1 MADFQDFLD
10 AIGKIGEPA
19 KLLKDTFVD
28 IDKSIT
34 EINNSFGESRTRV
47 TEFSSVVA
55 DSVRDIRRL
64 GGGTADIVEAITSV
78 AESSRRNVVATTE
91 SITELYAASK
101 VLGRNIS
108 EITES
113 FAKVGMDYSLIGERM
128 VDNISYV
135 QSLGLNAKEI
145 MGDVLDSMDY
155 MNRFNFQ
162 DGVMGLTKMAAQ
174 ASMLRFDM
182 GQTAMIAEKA
192 MDPEGAIELASAFQ
206 RLGVTMGTLVDP
218 FALMDASINDP
229 GKLQDNIIDL
239 AKTYAQ
245 FDERTQRF
253 EINPYGLRML
263 REVEKQTGLSA
274 DNLKKTALAALD
286 LDKRLSEITF
296 SIDASDE
303 DKTLIANLATRDE
316 GGEYIVKVSDEEG
329 YKKLSDL
336 SQGQFDAIVK
346 TQKET
351 PKTMEEI
358 ATKQLSFSQLIVNNT
373 AATAEGLAAAIAG
386 QTGIFREQEGLRRV
400 GEDFS
405 QAGFTALGSPEQMR
419 KMFEGVGNDLRTVVY
434 EAATSQDPKKIE
446 DALKSLESQYNK
458 IPDASANMMR
468 TMLTNLGQTIKP
480 KSATEEGALKAITK
494 MKDVLGV
501 SQETVYVKQDVSVN
515 GLVNFKVDTP
525 VGLSR
530 QELESIFKSK
540 EFQNEMYKAVIERSN
555 VSTMRTEKK

>member
-10 AIGKIGEPA
+10 AMKQFGEPA
-19 KLLKDTFVD
+19 KTVIKSFED
-28 IDKSIT
+28 IDMAVQS
-34 EINNSFGESRTRV
+34 INNSFGESRTRV
-47 TEFSSVVA
+47 TEFSSRVA
-55 DSVRDIRRL
+55 DSVRDITRL

-91 SITELYAASK
+91 SITELYATSK
-101 VLGRNIS
+101 VLGRNVG

-128 VDNISYV
+128 VDNISYI

-162 DGVMGLTKMAAQ
+162 DGVMGLTKMVAQ

-182 GQTAMIAEKA
+182 GQTAMIAERA
-192 MDPEGAIELASAFQ
+192 MDPENAIELASAFQ

-358 ATKQLSFSQLIVNNT
+358 ASKQLSFTELITNNT
-373 AATAEGLAAAIAG
+373 DATAKGLAAALAG
-386 QTGIFREQEGLRRV
+386 QTGIYREQEGLRRV

-405 QAGFTALGSPEQMR
+405 QAGFSAMGSSEQMR
-419 KMFEGVGNDLRTVVY
+419 KMFEGVGNDLRKVVY

-446 DALKSLESQYNK
+446 EALKSLETQYNK

-468 TMLTNLGQTIKP
+468 TFLTNMGQTVKP
-480 KSATEEGALKAITK
+480 KTAAEQGYLSATNAI
-494 MKDVLGV
+494 KDVLNMPK
-501 SQETVYVKQDVSVN
+501 ETVYVKQDVSMN
-515 GLVNFKVDTP
+515 GVVNFKVDTP

-530 QELESIFKSK
+530 QELEGIFKSK

-555 VSTMRTEKK
+555 VSTMKTEKK